1 MSTHE
6 TIQSGDSG
14 QAAAGGCWE
23 TMRWPAPEL
32 LDGLKSGPFAEARA
46 AGEEQYH
53 ALVSSLRRETPVKPT
68 IFIGAGTC
76 GLGAGA
82 AKTLAAIREHLDAH
96 HIDADVVE
104 VGCIGLCSE
113 EPIVDVQFPGRTRVS
128 FGTVTKDNAGGLLEH
143 VFAGQIPADMVLGQF
158 RPLDGQQPW
167 ADVPFMDEHS
177 FLSMQRRV
185 VLINSGL
192 IDPGSIDE
200 YIALGGYSAL
210 AKALKAHTP
219 EQVCDLVE
227 GSGLRGRGG
236 GGFPTGRKWKF
247 ARQAP
252 GTEKYLICNAD
263 EGDPGAFMDRAVGES
278 DPHRLLEGMALAA
291 YAIGA
296 SHAYI
301 YIRAE
306 YPLAIKRLKQAIAQA
321 QAYGLLGEHILR
333 SGFSLEIK
341 IKMGAGAF
349 VCGEETALIH
359 SIEGRRGMPRPRPP
373 FPAAS
378 GLFAKSTV
386 INNVET
392 LANLPQIV
400 EHGAEWY
407 AAMGTP
413 GSKGTKVFAL
423 SGMVQR
429 TGLVEIPMGTT
440 LRQVV
445 FEIGG
450 GVPGGRK
457 CKAVQIGG
465 PSGGCVP
472 EPQLDVA
479 TDYEALK
486 NFGTIMG
493 SGGLVVVDE
502 TTCMVDFAKFF
513 MEFIQSESCGKCIPC
528 REGTRRMLEILQAIT
543 RPRRKEDDTDALL
556 RFQGIMYLKELGEMI
571 KKTSLCGLGQTA
583 PNPVLSTLKW
593 FRDEYEA
600 HIYDRRCPAGACKEL
615 VGAPCQ
621 NTCPAGTEVW
631 RYVAHIA
638 RGEYKEAYKVIR
650 EALPFPSVC
659 ARVCHH
665 PCEYMCRAGVT
676 GGEPIAV
683 RTLKRFVVDRV
694 SANTFAP
701 DVKPAA
707 PDAPKIAVIGAGPSG
722 LTAAYYL
729 GTMGYPVTV
738 FEREDQAGGML
749 AGAIPEY
756 RLSRSQLRY
765 EIDRMLV
772 SNVELRYNQV
782 LGRDFS
788 LDDLLGPQG
797 FKAVYVATGAHHSR
811 KIGVNGEDGCE
822 NVFTGIQF
830 LKSYN
835 LHGREIAKG
844 RVGVIGGGNSAI
856 DAARVALRQKRVEK
870 VTVFYRRTQ
879 AEMPAYREEIDAA
892 WEENIELRTLEAPV
906 EVLSKDGK
914 LAGLKVVKCKLGEP
928 DASGRR
934 QSIPV
939 PGSEQIFELDTLIVA
954 ISEQPEKEG
963 LDGLEFSRGGTLQI
977 NPESMA
983 TSRPGV
989 FAGGDV
995 VTGPNSAVDA
1005 IAAGK
1010 NAARMIANYV
1020 SGRLL
1025 RTLPKV
1031 KLPSVYIEPA
1041 AIEEEEGETAN
1052 RVEPPLL
1059 TVAKRRKNFAEVEL
1073 CISEEQARCEA
1084 KRCLRCDLEFTQPA

>member
-1 MSTHE
+1 MSKPE
-6 TIQSGDSG
+6 TPKPAPGR
-14 QAAAGGCWE
+14 CWE
-23 TMRWPAPEL
+23 TMTFPSMDL
-32 LDGLKSGPFAEARA
+32 LDGMKVGPFAGSKGPGDKRYEAFVA
-46 AGEEQYH
+46 M
-53 ALVSSLRRETPVKPT
+53 LRRDRVEKPV
-68 IFIGAGTC
+68 IFVGTGTC

-82 AKTLAAIREHLDAH
+82 AKTLEAARNYLKINQKEGE
-96 HIDADVVE
+96 VVE
-104 VGCIGLCSE
+104 VGCVGLCSE
-113 EPIVDVQFPGRTRVS
+113 EPILDVQLPGRARIS
-128 FGTVTKDNAGGLLEH
+128 FGNVTGEKVAALLDE
-143 VFAGQIPADMVLGQF
+143 VFADKVPADMVLGQY
-158 RPLDGQQPW
+158 RPDLNDVKAWRDVAFLDQH
-167 ADVPFMDEHS
+167 PFMA
-177 FLSMQRRV
+177 MQRRV
-185 VLINSGL
+185 VLINSGI

-200 YIALGGYSAL
+200 YIARGGYSSL
-210 AKALKAHTP
+210 AKALKRQTP
-219 EQVCDLVE
+219 DEICNLVE

-236 GGFPTGRKWKF
+236 GGFPTGKKWKF
-247 ARQAP
+247 ARQAVADQ
-252 GTEKYLICNAD
+252 KYLICNAD

-278 DPHRLLEGMALAA
+278 DPHRLLEGMAIAA

-296 SHAYI
+296 TKAYI

-306 YPLAIKRLKQAIAQA
+306 YPLAVARLKEAIKQAKG
-321 QAYGLLGEHILR
+321 YGLLGYNILE
-333 SGFSLEIK
+333 SGNDLDII

-359 SIEGRRGMPRPRPP
+359 SIEGKRGMPRPRPP
-373 FPAAS
+373 FPAVK
-378 GLFAKSTV
+378 GLFGKPTV

-392 LANLPQIV
+392 LANLPLII

-407 AAMGTP
+407 ASMGTP
-413 GSKGTKVFAL
+413 GSKGTKVFAI
-423 SGMVQR
+423 SGMVRR

-445 FEIGG
+445 FDIGG
-450 GVPGGRK
+450 GIPGGKK

-472 EPQLDVA
+472 EAHMDIP
-479 TDYEALK
+479 TDYEELK
-486 NFGTIMG
+486 KFGTIMG

-543 RPRRKEDDTDALL
+543 RPRRKEEDTDALL
-556 RFQGIMYLKELGEMI
+556 RFQGIMYLKELGETI
-571 KKTSLCGLGQTA
+571 KATSLCGLGQTA

-600 HIYDRRCPAGACKEL
+600 HIYDRSCPAGACKEL

-665 PCEYMCRAGVT
+665 PCEYMCRAGAT

-683 RTLKRFVVDRV
+683 RTLKRFIVDRV
-694 SANTFAP
+694 SPNTYAE

-707 PDAPKIAVIGAGPSG
+707 PNAPKIAVIGAGPSG

-729 GTMGYPVTV
+729 GVMGYPVTV

-756 RLSRSQLRY
+756 RLSRSQLRH

-772 SNVELRYNQV
+772 SNVELRYNQA
-782 LGRDFS
+782 LGRDFT
-788 LDDLLGPQG
+788 LDDLLGKQG
-797 FKAVYVATGAHHSR
+797 YKAVYVATGAHHSR
-811 KIGVNGEDGCE
+811 RMDVPGEDVPEGLIP
-822 NVFTGIQF
+822 GIHF
-830 LKSYN
+830 LKEYN
-835 LHGREIAKG
+835 LHGRELAHG
-844 RVGVIGGGNSAI
+844 RVGVVGGGNSAI
-856 DAARVALRQKRVEK
+856 DAARVALRHKRVES
-870 VTVFYRRTQ
+870 VSVFYRRTQ

-892 WEENIELRTLEAPV
+892 EEESIQIRTLVAPV
-906 EVLSKDGK
+906 EVISRNGK
-914 LAGLKVVKCKLGEP
+914 LTGLKVIDCKLGEP

-934 QSIPV
+934 QPIPI
-939 PGSEQIFELDTLIVA
+939 PGSEHVVELDTLIVA
-954 ISEQPEKEG
+954 ISEQPET
-963 LDGLEFSRGGTLQI
+963 DGLTGLNLNKNGTMRV
-977 NPESMA
+977 NAESLA
-983 TSRPGV
+983 TNRPGV

-995 VTGPNSAVDA
+995 VTGPHSVVHA
-1005 IAAGK
+1005 IADGK
-1010 NAARMIANYV
+1010 TVAKMINNYV
-1020 SGRLL
+1020 TGRLL

-1031 KLPSVYIEPA
+1031 RLPSFYIEPA
-1041 AIEEEEGETAN
+1041 ESQEQEGDDVRRA
-1052 RVEPPLL
+1052 EPPLL
-1059 TVAKRRKNFAEVEL
+1059 TVSKRRKNFAEVEL

-1084 KRCLRCDLEFTQPA
+1084 RRCLRCDLDFTRPE